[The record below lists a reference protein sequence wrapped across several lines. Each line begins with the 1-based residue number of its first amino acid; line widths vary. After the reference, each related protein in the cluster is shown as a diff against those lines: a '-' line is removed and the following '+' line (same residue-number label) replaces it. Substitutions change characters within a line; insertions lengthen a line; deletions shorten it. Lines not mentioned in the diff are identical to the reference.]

1 MKRKYLIYIMILL
14 MVLVVLYFI
23 FRKNDVTIEED
34 VYTDD
39 SIKEELLAM
48 INSDKVSSKI
58 TSIMHGMDKIN
69 LMDTDVSIV
78 NGEIKITDK
87 NGKKLSKKSEIPPE
101 AVIYASRNS
110 PKNGWLIPL
119 ITSIITFIT
128 TCLTFYG
135 TIISLSK

>member
-1 MKRKYLIYIMILL
+1 
-14 MVLVVLYFI
+14 MV
-23 FRKNDVTIEED
+23 KN
-34 VYTDD
+34 
-39 SIKEELLAM
+39 LQ
-48 INSDKVSSKI
+48 
-58 TSIMHGMDKIN
+58 
-69 LMDTDVSIV
+69 
-78 NGEIKITDK
+78 
-87 NGKKLSKKSEIPPE
+87 KKSEIPPE